1 MSDFSDA
8 DIYNAPLP
16 AQRSETHPFHVTSAP
31 LTEEELKRLDNIAW
45 TMENLLPLP
54 GTSVRIGLDSFL
66 GLVPVIGDLC
76 TLVPAAYIIRAAA
89 RAGVS
94 RRVLIR
100 MCLNVGVDLV
110 VGVVPVVGDIFD
122 ATWNASTR
130 NMQLLRVWLQQ
141 NQ

>member
-1 MSDFSDA
+1 MNDFSDA
-8 DIYNAPLP
+8 DICNGPLP
-16 AQRSETHPFHVTSAP
+16 VLQDETRPYRKPAKS
-31 LTEEELKRLDNIAW
+31 LTEDELKRLDNIAW

-66 GLVPVIGDLC
+66 GLVPVVGDIF
-76 TLVPAAYIIRAAA
+76 TLVPAAYIIRTAA

-100 MCLNVGVDLV
+100 MCLNVGVDLL
-110 VGVVPVVGDIFD
+110 VGMVPVVGDIFD

-130 NMQLLRVWLQQ
+130 NMQLLRLWLVQ